1 VQLLVQPDDGAEPVL
16 EAIASAKA
24 DIDVYIFRLAHR
36 GVESALRD
44 AVERGVNVRALV
56 AHANGGGKESVR
68 KLEQRLL
75 DMGASVSRT
84 DDDLLR
90 YHGKMMIIDQSR
102 LLVLGYNFTRKDI
115 DDSRSLGV
123 VTERPELVREAVR
136 LFEADCERRTY
147 VPSVPDFLVSPLNS
161 RAGLLTLIEGAKK
174 TLRIYDSRLSD
185 NMMLK
190 AIERRALAGVDVRII
205 GKIERDLEN
214 VQVEPSPVERLH
226 VRAIVQDE
234 KRVFIGSQSL
244 RRAELEKRREI
255 GVILEDRKVVLG
267 VAAIFESDWA
277 GTDGDVPDE
286 KGFARSMLHAVA

>member
-1 VQLLVQPDDGAEPVL
+1 MQLLVQPDDGAGPVL
-16 EAIASAKA
+16 EAIESAKA

-36 GVESALRD
+36 EVESALRD
-44 AVERGVNVRALV
+44 AVKRGVNVHALV
-56 AHANGGGKESVR
+56 AHANGDGKDAVR

-75 DMGASVSRT
+75 DIGASVSRT

-90 YHGKMMIIDQSR
+90 YHGKMMIVDQSK

-123 VTERPELVREAVR
+123 VTERPELVREALR
-136 LFEADCERRTY
+136 LFAADCERRTY
-147 VPSVPDFLVSPLNS
+147 VPTVASFLVSPLNS
-161 RAGLLTLIEGAKK
+161 RAGLLALIEGARN

-214 VQVEPSPVERLH
+214 VQIEPSPVERLH

-234 KRVFIGSQSL
+234 SRVFIGSQSL

-277 GTDGDVPDE
+277 GTDGDVPNE
-286 KGFARSMLHAVA
+286 KDFARSMLHAVA

>member
-1 VQLLVQPDDGAEPVL
+1 MQLLVQPDDGAAPVL
-16 EAIASAKA
+16 EAIESAKA
-24 DIDVYIFRLAHR
+24 DIDVYIFRLAHP

-44 AVERGVNVRALV
+44 AVARGVTVRALV
-56 AHANGGGKESVR
+56 AHTNGSGKESVR

-75 DMGASVSRT
+75 DLGASVSRT

-90 YHGKMMIIDQSR
+90 YHGKMMIIDQSK

-123 VTERPELVREAVR
+123 VTERPELVQEALR

-147 VPSVPDFLVSPLNS
+147 VPAVASFLVSPLNS
-161 RAGLLTLIEGAKK
+161 RAGLLALIEGARK
-174 TLRIYDSRLSD
+174 TLRIYDSRLTD
-185 NMMLK
+185 NMMLR
-190 AIERRALAGVDVRII
+190 AIERRAEAGVDVRII
-205 GKIERDLEN
+205 GKIEKDLEN

-234 KRVFIGSQSL
+234 ARVFIGSQSL

-277 GTDGDVPDE
+277 GTDGDAPDE
-286 KGFARSMLHAVA
+286 KEFARSMLYAVA

>member
-1 VQLLVQPDDGAEPVL
+1 MQLLVQPDDGAEPVL

>member
-1 VQLLVQPDDGAEPVL
+1 VKLLVQPDDGAAPVI
-16 EAIASAKA
+16 EAIESAKA
-24 DIDVYIFRLAHR
+24 DIDVYIFRLSHR
-36 GVESALRD
+36 GVETALRE
-44 AVERGVNVRALV
+44 AVERGVTIRALV
-56 AHANGGGKESVR
+56 AHTNGDGKESVR

-75 DMGASVSRT
+75 DLGASVSRT

-90 YHGKMMIIDQSR
+90 YHGKMMIIDRSK

-123 VTERPELVREAVR
+123 VTEHPELVREAHR

-147 VPSVPDFLVSPLNS
+147 IPTVASFLVSPLNS
-161 RAGLLTLIEGAKK
+161 RAGLLALIEGAKK

-205 GKIERDLEN
+205 GKIEKDLDN

-234 KRVFIGSQSL
+234 ARVFIGSQSL

-277 GTDGDVPDE
+277 GTDGEVPDE
-286 KGFARSMLHAVA
+286 KSFARSMLHAVA

>member
-1 VQLLVQPDDGAEPVL
+1 MQLLVQPDDGAGPVL
-16 EAIASAKA
+16 EAIESAKA

-36 GVESALRD
+36 GVESALKD
-44 AVERGVNVRALV
+44 AVARGVTVRALV
-56 AHANGGGKESVR
+56 AHENGGGKESVR
-68 KLEQRLL
+68 KLEKRLL
-75 DMGASVSRT
+75 EMGASVSRT

-90 YHGKMMIIDQSR
+90 YHGKMMIIDQSK
-102 LLVLGYNFTRKDI
+102 LLVLGYNFTRRDI

-123 VTERPELVREAVR
+123 VTERPELVREALR

-147 VPSVPDFLVSPLNS
+147 VPTVASFLVSPLNS

-205 GKIERDLEN
+205 GKIEKDLEK

-234 KRVFIGSQSL
+234 ERVFIGSQSL

-267 VAAIFESDWA
+267 VTAIFESDWA
-277 GTDGDVPDE
+277 GTDGDGPDE
-286 KGFARSMLHAVA
+286 KAFARSMLHAVA

>member
-1 VQLLVQPDDGAEPVL
+1 VQLLVQPDDGAGPVL
-16 EAIASAKA
+16 EAIESAKA

-36 GVESALRD
+36 EVESALRD
-44 AVERGVNVRALV
+44 AVRRGVTVRALV
-56 AHANGGGKESVR
+56 AHANGGGKEAVR

-75 DMGASVSRT
+75 DIGASVSRT

-90 YHGKMMIIDQSR
+90 YHGKMMIVDQSK

-123 VTERPELVREAVR
+123 VTERPELVREALR

-147 VPSVPDFLVSPLNS
+147 VPTVASFLVSPLNS
-161 RAGLLTLIEGAKK
+161 RAGLLALIEGARK

-185 NMMLK
+185 NMMLR

-214 VQVEPSPVERLH
+214 VQIEPSPVERLH

-234 KRVFIGSQSL
+234 SRVFIGSQSL

-277 GTDGDVPDE
+277 GTDGDVPNE
-286 KGFARSMLHAVA
+286 KDFARSMLHAVA

>member
-1 VQLLVQPDDGAEPVL
+1 MQLLVQPDDGAEPVL
-16 EAIASAKA
+16 DAIAGAKTN
-24 DIDVYIFRLAHR
+24 IDVYVFRLAHK
-36 GVESALRD
+36 GLESALRD
-44 AVERGVNVRALV
+44 AVDRGVTVRALV

-75 DMGASVSRT
+75 KIGASVSRT

-90 YHGKMMIIDQSR
+90 YHGKMMIIDQSK

-123 VTERPELVREAVR
+123 VTERPELVQEALR
-136 LFEADCERRTY
+136 LFEADCDRRTF
-147 VPSVPDFLVSPLNS
+147 VPKVASFLVSPLNS
-161 RAGLLTLIEGAKK
+161 RAGLLALIEGARN

-185 NMMLK
+185 NAMLK
-190 AIERRALAGVDVRII
+190 AIELRALAGVDVRII
-205 GKIERDLEN
+205 GKIEKDLDE

-234 KRVFIGSQSL
+234 ERVFIGSQSL

-286 KGFARSMLHAVA
+286 KAFARSMLHAVA

>member
-16 EAIASAKA
+16 EAIAGAKA
-24 DIDVYIFRLAHR
+24 NIDVYIFRLAHR
-36 GVESALRD
+36 ELEAALRD
-44 AVERGVNVRALV
+44 AVGRGVTVRALV
-56 AHANGGGKESVR
+56 AHTNGGGKESVR

-75 DMGASVSRT
+75 DIGAAVSRT

-90 YHGKMMIIDQSR
+90 YHGKMMIIDQSK

-123 VTERPELVREAVR
+123 VTERPELVREALR

-147 VPSVPDFLVSPLNS
+147 VPTVASFLVSPLNS
-161 RAGLLTLIEGAKK
+161 RAGLLALIEGARK

-185 NMMLK
+185 NRMLE
-190 AIERRALAGVDVRII
+190 AIELRALAGVDVRII
-205 GKIERDLEN
+205 GKIEKDLEE

-234 KRVFIGSQSL
+234 ARVFIGSQSL

-277 GTDGDVPDE
+277 ATDGDVPDE
-286 KGFARSMLHAVA
+286 TGFARSMLHAVA